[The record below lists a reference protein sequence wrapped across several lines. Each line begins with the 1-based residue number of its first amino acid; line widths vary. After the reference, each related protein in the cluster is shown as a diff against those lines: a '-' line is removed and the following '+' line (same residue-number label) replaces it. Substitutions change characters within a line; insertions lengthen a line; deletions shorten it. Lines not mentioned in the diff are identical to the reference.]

1 MQKQS
6 MTIKDL
12 EAEYS
17 KILHFIQANW
27 PIADKNQRVFARTMK
42 LVEELGELSDE
53 LLSSM
58 NLQRAEKQGKFA
70 QANVADELADVLAS
84 VILLALELDID
95 IEEIMK
101 RKLVYTKKRFAMEKN
116 DGF

>member
-1 MQKQS
+1 
-6 MTIKDL
+6 MTIKQL
-12 EAEYS
+12 EAEYAH
-17 KILHFIQANW
+17 ILKFIHANW

-70 QANVADELADVLAS
+70 QTNVSDELADVLAS
-84 VILLALELDID
+84 VILLALELGID
-95 IEEIMK
+95 IEKVMK
-101 RKLVYTKKRFAMEKN
+101 RKLAYTQKRFVLEKS
-116 DGF
+116 GSV